1 MTKDQ
6 RIAKQKTLIATQ
18 ADRIKELEGKV
29 LSESLIS
36 NELQDELN
44 QCNGIN
50 SRTNDTLKAERQKI
64 ANLKEVARFFR
75 AQRDRVDA
83 YLSATLDSISRQDGS
98 KWGPSQATLIDRDVT
113 ADILRPPGPEDRR
126 PNINE
131 PETYFSRA
139 GGGRDFADYRDA
151 EPVRNWEDF

>member
-29 LSESLIS
+29 LSESVIG
-36 NELQDELN
+36 NELQDELD
-44 QCNGIN
+44 QCSGIN

-64 ANLKEVARFFR
+64 VSLKSVARFYR

-83 YLSATLDSISRQDGS
+83 YLSATLDNISRQDDRTY
-98 KWGPSQATLIDRDVT
+98 GPKMDVIDRGGPLMPVE
-113 ADILRPPGPEDRR
+113 AVPRGPEDRR

-131 PETYFSRA
+131 PETHY
-139 GGGRDFADYRDA
+139 GDGGRGHALYRDV
-151 EPVRNWEDF
+151 EPAKNWEDF